1 MEILEITKQQ
11 QQKIDQIN
19 KLLTELRRANV
30 YPYVIDGGGGA
41 GLSFIRHTRGTEVGE
56 VLLGNPDTAEY
67 QEIYEKMYT
76 AVGSSRNPI
85 DCICP

>member
-56 VLLGNPDTAEY
+56 VLLGPYTAEY
-67 QEIYEKMYT
+67 QEIYDKMYT
-76 AVGSSRNPI
+76 AVGSSSNPI
-85 DCICP
+85 DCLCP